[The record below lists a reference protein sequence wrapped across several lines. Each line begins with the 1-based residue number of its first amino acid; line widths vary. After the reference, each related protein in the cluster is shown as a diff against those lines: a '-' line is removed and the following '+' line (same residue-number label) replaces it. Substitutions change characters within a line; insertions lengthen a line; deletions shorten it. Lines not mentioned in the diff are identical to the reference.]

1 MNGGSRRSAKVK
13 HFTDLEVWRR
23 SHRLFLD
30 ALVNLDRLPHTR
42 AAAAVADQTI
52 RSLGSIGANI
62 AEGFN
67 RSQRKY
73 LSSLDIASGEAA
85 EAENWLYK
93 LRDAGFIKP
102 VTAAARVRE
111 SIEIQKMLGGLVRSI
126 SKHPDTKRLR
136 RKLPDTSHLTPS
148 T

>member
-1 MNGGSRRSAKVK
+1 MKVM

-30 ALVNLDRLPHTR
+30 VLADVEHLPRTR
-42 AAAAVADQTI
+42 AAAVVSDQVI
-52 RSLGSIGANI
+52 RSIGSIGANI

-73 LSSLDIASGEAA
+73 LSSLDIALGEAS

-93 LRDAGFIKP
+93 ARDAHFIDCD
-102 VTAAARVRE
+102 TAATRIRE
-111 SIEIQKMLGGLVRSI
+111 SIEIQKMINGLVRSI
-126 SKHPDTKRLR
+126 EKKGNPLPEDQVSGTRDQVSEKKRCPAPD
-136 RKLPDTSHLTPS
+136 P
-148 T
+148 